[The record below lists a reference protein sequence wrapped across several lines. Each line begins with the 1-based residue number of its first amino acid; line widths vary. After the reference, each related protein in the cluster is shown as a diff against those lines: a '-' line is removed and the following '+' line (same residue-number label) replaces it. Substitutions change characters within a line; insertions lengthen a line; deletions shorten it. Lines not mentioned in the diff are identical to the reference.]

1 MGKTTGVVRGRAA
14 TCGQVSSASSM
25 RSLYNDR
32 MTLTRR
38 DWLAA
43 TAAATFTVP
52 ALAADAKPALIDTHT
67 HFYDP
72 TRTQG
77 VPWPAKDDKLLYR
90 RVLPADYQKLAEP
103 LGIVGTI
110 VIEASPWVEDN
121 QWLLDLAK
129 DKPFLLGVVGRL
141 IPTEANFI
149 ANLDRFAKNPLFRG
163 IRITHAEMKKALTDD
178 TVAKNLQAFGDRRL
192 TLDVNGGPELLPDVV
207 ALSKKFTSLTIVI
220 NHMANPKIDGK
231 AVDKTYRDNLAAAA
245 DARNVWC
252 KLSALVDGTRNREGT
267 ASTDLD
273 FYRPTLDAVWAA
285 FGELR
290 LMFGSNWPVSD
301 YAAKLD
307 TTVSLVT
314 KYVTE
319 KAGDPT
325 KVFATNAKL
334 AYQLT
339 RG

>member
-1 MGKTTGVVRGRAA
+1 M
-14 TCGQVSSASSM
+14 
-25 RSLYNDR
+25 N
-32 MTLTRR
+32 LTRR
-38 DWLAA
+38 EWLAT
-43 TAAATFTVP
+43 TAAATLTVP
-52 ALAADAKPALIDTHT
+52 ATAADAKPTIVDTHT

-90 RVLPADYQKLAEP
+90 RVLPAEYRKLAEP
-103 LGIVGTI
+103 LGITGT
-110 VIEASPWVEDN
+110 VVVEASPWVEDN

-129 DKPFLLGVVGRL
+129 DEPFILGVVGRL
-141 IPTEANFI
+141 IPTEMNFV

-163 IRITHAEMKKALTDD
+163 IRVTHDEVKKALTDD
-178 TVAKNLQAFGDRRL
+178 TVAKNLQAFSDRRL
-192 TLDVNGGPELLPDVV
+192 TLDVNGGPELLPDIVK
-207 ALSKKFTSLTIVI
+207 LSKKFTSLTIVV

-231 AVDKTYRDNLAAAA
+231 AADKAYRENLAAAA
-245 DARNVWC
+245 EGRNVWC
-252 KLSALVDGTRNREGT
+252 KFSALVDGTRKRDGS
-267 ASTDLD
+267 APTDLD

-301 YAAKLD
+301 YAAKLE
-307 TTVSLVT
+307 TTVSLAT

-319 KAGDPT
+319 KAGDPA